1 MIILQDFIKD
11 DLSQEFI
18 PMLSFLS
25 LSVRFNISFGPLI
38 KNLLTFLDSI
48 QEDLIFPLFV
58 YEDEHAYKQS
68 LNSGYMNNS
77 KVFSKNLITRF
88 EELAQLK
95 ISNLLLFGIPT
106 KRDSLGSESFNKNG
120 VIQRTIQT
128 IRETFDKKFNI
139 LSDVCVCQYNT
150 SGHCGITSGFQVAAN
165 QPMNEMMIEN
175 DKTLNILGKISL
187 SLCESGTD
195 FIAPSSMMDGQVLY
209 LSNLMEKSGFKKVKI
224 MSYSAKH
231 NSCLYSPF
239 RNYNYHKNSFLDKS
253 SYQSN
258 FNNLR
263 ESMREILYDIR
274 EGSDWVMIKPS
285 LWYMD
290 ILSIAKNLIEVPLVV
305 QNVSGEYALL
315 KGGSKLDKIDQREWI
330 IHYFKSLRRA
340 GADKI
345 ISYLVLDLFVESEGS
360 PKSFI

>member
-1 MIILQDFIKD
+1 M
-11 DLSQEFI
+11 
-18 PMLSFLS
+18 
-25 LSVRFNISFGPLI
+25 
-38 KNLLTFLDSI
+38 
-48 QEDLIFPLFV
+48 IFPVFV

-77 KVFSKNLITRF
+77 KVFSKNLIIRF
-88 EELAQLK
+88 EQLAQLK
-95 ISNLLLFGIPT
+95 ISNLLLFGIPK
-106 KRDSLGSESFNKNG
+106 KRDSLGSEAFNMNG
-120 VIQRTIQT
+120 VIQRSIKTIKK
-128 IRETFDKKFNI
+128 TFDRKFNI
-139 LSDVCVCQYNT
+139 LSDVCICQYNT
-150 SGHCGITSGFQVAAN
+150 SGHCGVTNGLYRATKHHKHELRIH
-165 QPMNEMMIEN
+165 N

-195 FIAPSSMMDGQVLY
+195 FIAPSSMMDGQIMY
-209 LSNLMEKSGFKKVKI
+209 LSNLLDMSGFKKVKI

-239 RNYNYHKNSFLDKS
+239 RNNNYHNTRFIDKS

-258 FNNLR
+258 INNPR
-263 ESMREILYDIR
+263 ESMREILHDVK

-290 ILSIAKNLIEVPLVV
+290 LVRSAKNLIDVPLVV

-315 KGGSKLDKIDQREWI
+315 KAGSKIDPIDQREWI
-330 IHYFKSLRRA
+330 IQYLKSLRRA

-345 ISYLVLDLFVESEGS
+345 ISYSMLDLFVEFEKNHPLS
-360 PKSFI
+360 I

>member
-1 MIILQDFIKD
+1 
-11 DLSQEFI
+11 
-18 PMLSFLS
+18 MLSFLS
-25 LSVRFNISFGPLI
+25 QSVRFNISLNPLI
-38 KNLLTFLDSI
+38 KNLLTFLERI
-48 QEDLIFPLFV
+48 QDDLIFPVFV

-77 KVFSKNLITRF
+77 KVFSKNLIIRF

-95 ISNLLLFGIPT
+95 ISNLLLFGIPK
-106 KRDSLGSESFNKNG
+106 KRDSLGSEAFSENG
-120 VIQRTIQT
+120 VIQRAIHR
-128 IRETFDKKFNI
+128 IKKTFDKKFNI

-150 SGHCGITSGFQVAAN
+150 SGHCGVTNGFKESTN
-165 QPMNEMMIEN
+165 QLKHEMRIDN

-195 FIAPSSMMDGQVLY
+195 FIAPSSMMDGQIYY
-209 LSNLMEKSGFKKVKI
+209 LSNLLEKNGFKKVKI

-239 RNYNYHKNSFLDKS
+239 RNYNYHNPSFIDKS

-258 FNNLR
+258 FNNPR
-263 ESMREILYDIR
+263 ESLREILHDVK

-290 ILSIAKNLIEVPLVV
+290 LVRSAKSLVDIPLVV

-315 KGGSKLDKIDQREWI
+315 KAGSKIDPIDQREWI
-330 IHYFKSLRRA
+330 VQYLKSLRRA
-340 GADKI
+340 GADKV
-345 ISYLVLDLFVESEGS
+345 ISYLMLDLFVEFDKNPTSS
-360 PKSFI
+360 I

>member
-1 MIILQDFIKD
+1 MTFVERIQD
-11 DLSQEFI
+11 
-18 PMLSFLS
+18 
-25 LSVRFNISFGPLI
+25 
-38 KNLLTFLDSI
+38 
-48 QEDLIFPLFV
+48 DLIFPVFV

-77 KVFSKNLITRF
+77 KVFSKNLIIRF

-95 ISNLLLFGIPT
+95 ISNLLLFGIPK
-106 KRDSLGSESFNKNG
+106 KRDGLGSEAFNKNG
-120 VIQRTIQT
+120 VIQRAIQT
-128 IRETFDKKFNI
+128 IKKTFDKKFNI
-139 LSDVCVCQYNT
+139 LSDVCVCQYNR
-150 SGHCGITSGFQVAAN
+150 SGHCGVTNGFVQDTK
-165 QPMNEMMIEN
+165 QLKQELRIHN

-195 FIAPSSMMDGQVLY
+195 FIAPSSMMDGQILY
-209 LSNLMEKSGFKKVKI
+209 LSNLLDTSGFKKVKI

-239 RNYNYHKNSFLDKS
+239 RNYNYHNTSFIDKS

-258 FNNLR
+258 FSNPR
-263 ESMREILYDIR
+263 ESMREILHDVN

-290 ILSIAKNLIEVPLVV
+290 LVRLAKNLIDVPLVV

-315 KGGSKLDKIDQREWI
+315 KAGSKLDPIDQREWI
-330 IHYFKSLRRA
+330 IKYLKSLRRA

-345 ISYLVLDLFVESEGS
+345 ISYLMLDLLVDFEKS
-360 PKSFI
+360 PPSSI

>member
-1 MIILQDFIKD
+1 
-11 DLSQEFI
+11 
-18 PMLSFLS
+18 MLSFLS
-25 LSVRFNISFGPLI
+25 ISVRFNTSFGTLI
-38 KNLLTFLDSI
+38 KNLLIFLERI
-48 QEDLIFPLFV
+48 QDDLIFPVFV

-77 KVFSKNLITRF
+77 KVFSKNLIIRF

-95 ISNLLLFGIPT
+95 ISNLLLFGIPK
-106 KRDSLGSESFNKNG
+106 KRDGLGSEAFNKNG
-120 VIQRTIQT
+120 VIQRAIQT
-128 IRETFDKKFNI
+128 IKKTFDKKFNI

-150 SGHCGITSGFQVAAN
+150 SGHCGVTNGFN
-165 QPMNEMMIEN
+165 QDAKQLKHELRIHN
-175 DKTLNILGKISL
+175 DKTLSILGKISV

-195 FIAPSSMMDGQVLY
+195 FIAPSSMMDGQILY
-209 LSNLMEKSGFKKVKI
+209 LSNLLDMSGFKKVKI

-239 RNYNYHKNSFLDKS
+239 RNYNYHNASFIDKS

-258 FNNLR
+258 FNNPR
-263 ESMREILYDIR
+263 ESMREILHDVK

-290 ILSIAKNLIEVPLVV
+290 LVRLAKNLVDVPLVV

-315 KGGSKLDKIDQREWI
+315 KAGSKIDPIDQREWTI
-330 IHYFKSLRRA
+330 QYLKSLRRA

-345 ISYLVLDLFVESEGS
+345 ISYLMLDLFDELEKNS
-360 PKSFI
+360 PSSI

>member
-1 MIILQDFIKD
+1 
-11 DLSQEFI
+11 
-18 PMLSFLS
+18 MLSFLS
-25 LSVRFNISFGPLI
+25 LSVRFNISFGILI
-38 KNLLTFLDSI
+38 KNLLTFLERI
-48 QEDLIFPLFV
+48 QGDLIFPVFV
-58 YEDEHAYKQS
+58 YEDERAYRQS
-68 LNSGYMNNS
+68 LNSGFMNNS
-77 KVFSKNLITRF
+77 KVFSKNLISRF

-95 ISNLLLFGIPT
+95 ISNLLLFGIPK
-106 KRDSLGSESFNKNG
+106 KRDSSGSESFNKNG
-120 VIQRTIQT
+120 VIQRGIQT
-128 IRETFDKKFNI
+128 IKKTFDKKFNI

-150 SGHCGITSGFQVAAN
+150 SGHCGVTNRFNWASRQLKH
-165 QPMNEMMIEN
+165 EMRIDN

-195 FIAPSSMMDGQVLY
+195 FIAPSSMMDGQILY
-209 LSNLMEKSGFKKVKI
+209 LSNLLDKSGFKKVKI

-239 RNYNYHKNSFLDKS
+239 RNYNYHNTSFIDKS

-258 FNNLR
+258 FNNPR
-263 ESMREILYDIR
+263 ESMREILHDIK

-290 ILSIAKNLIEVPLVV
+290 LVRLAKNLIDVPLVV

-315 KGGSKLDKIDQREWI
+315 KAGSKIDSIDQREWI
-330 IHYFKSLRRA
+330 VQYLKSLRRA

-345 ISYLVLDLFVESEGS
+345 ISYLMLDLFVEFEKTS
-360 PKSFI
+360 PSSI